1 MTPGTVHYCAPHKWR
16 LLCVIYTYSY
26 NYHLFF
32 SSEDDDLG
40 DVEDMDTERVEAD
53 ARVEVDKTR

>member
-1 MTPGTVHYCAPHKWR
+1 M
-16 LLCVIYTYSY
+16 IYTYSY